1 MTFTIHGSDDLGV
14 TDCEYVASGETAGDA
29 AQEMIE
35 HLRSEHDVDM
45 PDADVV
51 TSDVNIEASTSA
63 AQVIIKRLRDVL
75 DVPGSVTTSDDELES
90 DTAVPPGDMPGNL

>member
-14 TDCEYVASGETAGDA
+14 VDCEYVASGETAGDA
-29 AQEMIE
+29 AQDMIE

-51 TSDVNIEASTSA
+51 TSDDDIEAPSSD
-63 AQVIIKRLRDVL
+63 AQVIIERLRDVL
-75 DVPGSVTTSDDELES
+75 NVPGTVTTSDDELES
-90 DTAVPPGDMPGNL
+90 DAAVPPGDMPGNL